1 MPSLEDLTTD
11 QLLAAARQW
20 QSQAAL
26 VEKLS
31 TDPKTRLE
39 LQKLVKTV
47 NPNAVFPEL
56 EAREAVRSEIEVERA
71 ERKKLE
77 EKILERE
84 VKDRLERQ
92 RAQVREAYKLTEGD
106 MLEVEKMMVDPDPEK
121 RMPTYDTAARVFAAS
136 KHQATPTPASLMPP
150 TLDMP
155 DAKDWKEGIGNP
167 AKLNKIGLTEAFK
180 AWNDITGGKQA
191 A

>member
-20 QSQAAL
+20 QGQAAL
-26 VEKLS
+26 VEQLAK
-31 TDPKTRLE
+31 DPKTRLE
-39 LQKLVKTV
+39 LQRLVKTV
-47 NPNAVFPEL
+47 KPDAVFPEL
-56 EAREAVRSEIEVERA
+56 EAREAVRSEIEVEREA
-71 ERKKLE
+71 RKKLE

-92 RAQVREAYKLTEGD
+92 RAQVRDAYKLTEAD

-136 KHQATPTPASLMPP
+136 KTQATPTPAVLNPP
-150 TLDMP
+150 TFDMP
-155 DAKDWKEGIGNP
+155 DAKDWKAGIGNP
-167 AKLNKIGLTEAFK
+167 AKLNQIGLTQAFA
-180 AWNDITGGKQA
+180 AWNEITGGKA
-191 A
+191 AA